1 MFTLNNFKM
10 SILSIFIFSTIIISQ
25 TNHNELFEKAK
36 YTMETKG
43 DLQSAIN
50 LFEEIIQQ
58 YPTEKEYG
66 AKSQF
71 YIGICYQKLG
81 LNKAKKAFEKVI
93 NNYPTETEIVSL
105 AKEKLS
111 FLFGAKTIIR
121 EEDKEF
127 SIRQVWAGPKMDD
140 TGEISPDNRYL
151 SFVDW
156 ETGDLA
162 IREMTTGKRRRL
174 THKKGSWLESNE
186 FAYASRWSHD
196 SKQIAYTWCNDNP
209 PICDLRIVEI
219 DGKKPRILY
228 HGDYFKDWV
237 VPHDWSPD
245 GKYILTSFF
254 REIGSPELGLVSV
267 EDGSVHPL
275 KTIHGIDPYPIEAQF
290 SPDGRYIVYDF
301 PQEQNSRKTDIS
313 LISSD
318 GEHEIALIEHPA
330 DDRLLGWSPD
340 GKSILFVSDRTGTW
354 DAWIIQVSE
363 GRPIGNPHLIR
374 REIGLIGSL
383 GFTQDG
389 SFYYSTPGLFS
400 DIYSA
405 SIDPETGKIV
415 NPPKKNPLPYEG
427 QNIRPD
433 LSPDGKHL
441 VYISLRGPAGRKS
454 VLCIYSLESGEVR
467 ELSPKA
473 EFRYF
478 SYPRWTPD
486 GCSILLR
493 ADHLKEGKGIY
504 KVNSQTGE
512 TTLLIQKKD
521 EAPAWSP
528 VVSLDGRSVF
538 YIRETSKE
546 FYQIMKRNL
555 ETGKEKEFYRT
566 PPHDNNIIALSP
578 DGQRL
583 ALMMREEED
592 MRVLKVFQITGG
604 EPIELHRFWQGG
616 RHIIDID
623 WSPDGRYIYFEK
635 RRHDP
640 ESENWMLWRIS
651 SEGGEAQNLGLA
663 MHSFTQISIHPDG
676 KRITFASSSMHEK
689 VGAAVWLME
698 NFLNTVLDKQ

>member
-1 MFTLNNFKM
+1 MLFNTKH
-10 SILSIFIFSTIIISQ
+10 ILKYISIIIIVIINLAYTQSSLEIFQKGLYQENGAGNLEEAIKIYNSITNDEKADRSIRANSLLHIGLCYEKMGRQEAQKAYQKVIDNYPEQ
-25 TNHNELFEKAK
+25 TEAVKLANEKLSLLLRAESLFEK
-36 YTMETKG
+36 G
-43 DLQSAIN
+43 
-50 LFEEIIQQ
+50 
-58 YPTEKEYG
+58 
-66 AKSQF
+66 
-71 YIGICYQKLG
+71 
-81 LNKAKKAFEKVI
+81 
-93 NNYPTETEIVSL
+93 
-105 AKEKLS
+105 
-111 FLFGAKTIIR
+111 
-121 EEDKEF
+121 DKEF
-127 SIRQVWAGPKMDD
+127 KIRLIWEGPKMDD
-140 TGEISPDNRYL
+140 TGEISPDNKYL

-186 FAYASRWSHD
+186 FAYASIWSQD
-196 SKQIAYTWCNDNP
+196 SKQIAYTWCNDNLS
-209 PICDLRIVEI
+209 ICDLRIVGI

-245 GKYILTSFF
+245 GKYILISFF

-267 EDGSVHPL
+267 EDGSVYPL

-301 PQEQNSRKTDIS
+301 PQEQKSRKTDIS
-313 LISSD
+313 LLSSD
-318 GEHEIALIEHPA
+318 GEQEIQLIEHPA
-330 DDRLLGWSPD
+330 DDRLLGWAPD

-415 NPPKKNPLPYEG
+415 NPPKKNLLPYEG

-433 LSPDGKHL
+433 WSPDGKHL
-441 VYISLRGPAGRKS
+441 VYISLRGPASRKS

-486 GCSILLR
+486 GRSILLR
-493 ADHLKEGKGIY
+493 ADHVKKGKGIY
-504 KVNSQTGE
+504 RVNFQTGE

-604 EPIELHRFWQGG
+604 EPIELHRFGQGG
-616 RHIIDID
+616 GHIIDID

-635 RRHDP
+635 HRP
-640 ESENWMLWRIS
+640 EPEIGKWQLWRIS

-676 KRITFASSSMHEK
+676 KRITFASSSVHEK
-689 VGAAVWLME
+689 VGAIWLME
-698 NFLNTVLDKQ
+698 NFLNTVLDK